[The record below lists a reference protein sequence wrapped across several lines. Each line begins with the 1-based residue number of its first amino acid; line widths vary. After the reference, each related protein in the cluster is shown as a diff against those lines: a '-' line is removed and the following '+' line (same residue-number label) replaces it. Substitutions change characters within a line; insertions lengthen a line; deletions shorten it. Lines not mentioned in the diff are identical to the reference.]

1 MSYKKVK
8 ISDIGKIVSGA
19 TPKTKD
25 VDNYGGSIA
34 WITPADLSGY
44 TSKYISHGSRNIT
57 QKGYDSCST
66 HLMPRGTVLFSSRA
80 PIGYVAI
87 AENPICTNQGFK
99 SIVPNDDIDSEFLY
113 YQLQYLRK
121 KIQEKGSGTT
131 FKEIS
136 GKVLGE
142 TDIVV
147 PSLEEQFRIVT
158 RIEELFSELDK
169 AVGTLKTTK
178 EQLEVYRQ
186 AVLKAAFEGKYTK
199 WWRKNHNVS
208 ANEEYCELRKENQV
222 FKDTSGDE
230 NELSLNIPDEWMKV
244 RLGEIFDVEVGA
256 TPSRQH
262 AEYWNGSIPWV
273 SSGEVRFTTINKT
286 REMITDIGLK
296 NASTNLQPIGTVLL
310 AMIGEGKTRGQSA
323 ILNIPAAHNQNTAA
337 ILVSKT
343 LCQPKYIYY
352 FLQLN
357 YENTRRVGS
366 GNNQKALNKER
377 VRAIRV
383 PFAPIAEQSII
394 VKEIEK
400 RLSICENI
408 EQTVNTA
415 LAQADAMRQS
425 ILKQAFEG
433 TM

>member
-1 MSYKKVK
+1 MYNYIPLEQAVDILDSYRKPVNSKERLNLIK
-8 ISDIGKIVSGA
+8 GKPLDELFPYYGA
-19 TPKTKD
+19 TGQ
-25 VDNYGGSIA
+25 VG
-34 WITPADLSGY
+34 W
-44 TSKYISHGSRNIT
+44 
-57 QKGYDSCST
+57 
-66 HLMPRGTVLFSSRA
+66 
-80 PIGYVAI
+80 
-87 AENPICTNQGFK
+87 
-99 SIVPNDDIDSEFLY
+99 IDSFLIDGEYILLGEDGAPFLNPYAEKAYIIYGKTWVNNHAHILRSKTNNEFLCY
-113 YQLQYLRK
+113 YLNYFNYK
-121 KIQEKGSGTT
+121 NYVSGTT
-131 FKEIS
+131 RLKLTQAQMRKIP
-136 GKVLGE
+136 
-142 TDIVV
+142 IPNI
-147 PSLEEQFRIVT
+147 PSDEQFRIVA

-433 TM
+433 KI

>member
-87 AENPICTNQGFK
+87 AENSICTNQGFK

-147 PSLEEQFRIVT
+147 PSLEEQFRIVAS
-158 RIEELFSELDK
+158 IEELFSELDK
-169 AVGTLKTTK
+169 AVDTLKTTK

-186 AVLKAAFEGKYTK
+186 AVLKDEFSDFEK
-199 WWRKNHNVS
+199 
-208 ANEEYCELRKENQV
+208 
-222 FKDTSGDE
+222 KDSIRNLTTVVTSGSRGWAKYYSDSGALFVRIG
-230 NELSLNIPDEWMKV
+230 NLTHSGIDIDFRDIQHITPPDNAEGV
-244 RLGEIFDVEVGA
+244 RTRLQPNDVLVSITA
-256 TPSRQH
+256 DL
-262 AEYWNGSIPWV
+262 GSIGFV
-273 SSGEVRFTTINKT
+273 SEKVEESYINQHIALVRFQNPVQGRFMAWYLRSEYGQK
-286 REMITDIGLK
+286 DLLK
-296 NASTNLQPIGTVLL
+296 NKRGGGKLGLGLDDIRDTPVPIVDD
-310 AMIGEGKTRGQSA
+310 I
-323 ILNIPAAHNQNTAA
+323 TAKE
-337 ILVSKT
+337 VVDNVEE
-343 LCQPKYIYY
+343 
-352 FLQLN
+352 QLS
-357 YENTRRVGS
+357 VCDS
-366 GNNQKALNKER
+366 
-377 VRAIRV
+377 
-383 PFAPIAEQSII
+383 
-394 VKEIEK
+394 IEK
-400 RLSICENI
+400 
-408 EQTVNTA
+408 TVDTA

-425 ILKQAFEG
+425 ILKQAFEEKI
-433 TM
+433 

>member
-44 TSKYISHGSRNIT
+44 TSKFISHGSRNIT

-147 PSLEEQFRIVT
+147 PSLEEQSRIVA

-169 AVGTLKTTK
+169 VVGTLKTTK

-186 AVLKAAFEGKYTK
+186 AVLKSAFSDFNKKIIIRNTADI
-199 WWRKNHNVS
+199 V
-208 ANEEYCELRKENQV
+208 
-222 FKDTSGDE
+222 TSGSRGWAKYYSETGALFIRIGNLTHAGIDID
-230 NELSLNIPDEWMKV
+230 LD
-244 RLGEIFDVEVGA
+244 DVQHI
-256 TPSRQH
+256 TPPNN
-262 AEYWNGSIPWV
+262 AEGTRTKLRTKDVLISITADLGSIGFV
-273 SSGEVRFTTINKT
+273 TENIQEAYINQHIALVRFSNPVQGKFMAWYL
-286 REMITDIGLK
+286 RSEYGQKDLLK
-296 NASTNLQPIGTVLL
+296 NKRGGGKLGLGLDDIRDTPVPIVSDLVAQKTVD
-310 AMIGEGKTRGQSA
+310 
-323 ILNIPAAHNQNTAA
+323 
-337 ILVSKT
+337 
-343 LCQPKYIYY
+343 
-352 FLQLN
+352 
-357 YENTRRVGS
+357 
-366 GNNQKALNKER
+366 
-377 VRAIRV
+377 
-383 PFAPIAEQSII
+383 
-394 VKEIEK
+394 EIEE
-400 RLSICENI
+400 RLSVCDSI
-408 EQTVNTA
+408 EKTVDAT

-425 ILKQAFEG
+425 ILKQAFER
-433 TM
+433 TL

>member
-1 MSYKKVK
+1 MKWKEVLEIKS
-8 ISDIGKIVSGA
+8 GKNQ
-19 TPKTKD
+19 KD
-25 VDNYGGSIA
+25 VADINGCYPIYGSGGIIGYSKEYLC
-34 WITPADLSGY
+34 PAGTTIIGRKGTINSPLYVNEPFWNVDTAFGLIPSQQLV
-44 TSKYISHGSRNIT
+44 SKYLYYFCCFFNF
-57 QKGYDSCST
+57 KALDKST
-66 HLMPRGTVLFSSRA
+66 TIPSLAKRDLENVEMPVPPLDEQS
-80 PIGYVAI
+80 
-87 AENPICTNQGFK
+87 
-99 SIVPNDDIDSEFLY
+99 SIVA
-113 YQLQYLRK
+113 
-121 KIQEKGSGTT
+121 
-131 FKEIS
+131 
-136 GKVLGE
+136 
-142 TDIVV
+142 
-147 PSLEEQFRIVT
+147 

-208 ANEEYCELRKENQV
+208 ANEEYCVLRKENQV

-323 ILNIPAAHNQNTAA
+323 LLNIPAAHNQNTAA

-433 TM
+433 KI